1 MKFFAA
7 LFTLPLAA
15 LAAPILEPRDGSSA
29 VPGQF
34 IVVLKPNSTQD
45 QLQSSVESAGGI
57 LGGDFKPKFTYT
69 LGSFMGYHVS
79 ASDDCIKS
87 IANLTE
93 VAYVEPDATV
103 SINALVTQT
112 NAPWGLARIS
122 SRVPGT
128 TDYRYDSSAGA
139 DTYAYIIDTGIYLEH
154 KDFEGRATFGASFV
168 DGDASETDGNG
179 HGTHVAGT
187 TGSKTYG
194 VAKKT
199 NLIAVKVLDSEG
211 SGQLSQVIAGM
222 QWAVDDMTNKGRVGK
237 AVGNMSLGASRLVS
251 QSVNEAAAAAVRAGL
266 FLSVAAG
273 NDGADASLTSPA
285 SEPSV
290 CTVAATDK
298 TDRRASFSN
307 FGNLVDVFAPGVD
320 ILSTWND
327 GQTNTISGTSMATP
341 HVTGLGAYLL
351 ALEGPR
357 DPIALCERIQELA
370 TAGVVK
376 NSLTPNNLLAFNGAT
391 TA

>member
-1 MKFFAA
+1 MKSFAA
-7 LFTLPLAA
+7 LFTIPLA

-29 VPGQF
+29 IPGQF
-34 IVVLKPNSTQD
+34 IVVLKPNVTQE
-45 QLQSSVESAGGI
+45 QMHYSVESATGI
-57 LGGDFKPKFTYT
+57 LGGSKPKHSYT
-69 LGSFMGYHVS
+69 FGSFKGYHVS
-79 ASDDCIKS
+79 ASDDLIKS
-87 IANLTE
+87 IANFTE
-93 VAYVEPDATV
+93 VAYIEPDVTI
-103 SINALVTQT
+103 SINALETQT

-128 TDYRYDSSAGA
+128 TDYTYDNSSGAG
-139 DTYAYIIDTGIYLEH
+139 TYAYIIDTGIYLQH
-154 KDFEGRATFGASFV
+154 QDFEGRATFGASFV
-168 DGDASETDGNG
+168 DGDSSATDGNG

-199 NLIAVKVLDSEG
+199 NLIAVKVLDAQG

-222 QWAVDDMTNKGRVGK
+222 QWAVNDATNKGRIGK
-237 AVGNMSLGASRLVS
+237 AVANMSLGASRLVS
-251 QSVNEAAAAAVRAGL
+251 QSVNDAAAAAVRAGL
-266 FLSVAAG
+266 FLAVAAG
-273 NDGADASLTSPA
+273 NDNGLASLSSPA

-307 FGNLVDVFAPGVD
+307 YGSSVDVFAPGVN

-327 GQTNTISGTSMATP
+327 GATNTISGTSMAAP
-341 HVTGLGAYLL
+341 HIAGLGAYLL

-357 DPIALCERIQELA
+357 APIPLCERIQKLS
-370 TAGVVK
+370 TSGIVK
-376 NSLTPNNLLAFNGAT
+376 NSLTPNNLLAFNGAS

>member
-1 MKFFAA
+1 MTFFAA
-7 LFTLPLAA
+7 LFTLPLAT

-69 LGSFMGYHVS
+69 LGSFMGYHV
-79 ASDDCIKS
+79 
-87 IANLTE
+87 
-93 VAYVEPDATV
+93 AYVEPDATV

-128 TDYRYDSSAGA
+128 TDYTYDDSAGA

-154 KDFEGRATFGASFV
+154 EDFEGRATFGASFV
-168 DGDASETDGNG
+168 DGDTSETDGNG

-199 NLIAVKVLDSEG
+199 NLIAVKVLDSQG

-222 QWAVDDMTNKGRVGK
+222 QWAVDDITSKGRTGK

-273 NDGADASLTSPA
+273 NDGADASLASPA

-307 FGNLVDVFAPGVD
+307 FGDLVDVFAPGVD

-351 ALEGPR
+351 ALEGPPR
-357 DPIALCERIQELA
+357 PHCPLRPHPGACDGRSREELDD
-370 TAGVVK
+370 
-376 NSLTPNNLLAFNGAT
+376 SQ
-391 TA
+391 